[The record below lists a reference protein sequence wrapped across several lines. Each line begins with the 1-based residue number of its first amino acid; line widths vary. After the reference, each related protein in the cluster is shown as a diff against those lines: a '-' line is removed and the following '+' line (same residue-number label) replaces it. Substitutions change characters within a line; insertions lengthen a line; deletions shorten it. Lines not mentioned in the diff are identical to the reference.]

1 MGDLL
6 KEVRQAA
13 EAKPRKPKIQQ
24 ILESLDSADRKDLEA
39 AFKDPTI
46 PTSAIVNVLKSRGIH
61 ITGNPVR
68 AWRNGL

>member
-1 MGDLL
+1 
-6 KEVRQAA
+6 
-13 EAKPRKPKIQQ
+13 
-24 ILESLDSADRKDLEA
+24 LEA